1 MEYNDQNFLKR
12 SEPINEIIPTKK
24 SRKSITL
31 LIIAASRR
39 ARGICYI
46 GFSFEEDRL
55 YRPIY
60 NVESTKGCWPTEKNM
75 QIGSFINFWPCHDD
89 GVKKIND
96 EAIEY
101 PHQNNDILVEKEF
114 SVEPNYFMNLDIY
127 QQLLCFARI

>member
-46 GFSFEEDRL
+46 GFSFEEDYL
-55 YRPIY
+55 
-60 NVESTKGCWPTEKNM
+60 
-75 QIGSFINFWPCHDD
+75 FIVWILPKVV
-89 GVKKIND
+89 GLLKKICRL
-96 EAIEY
+96 EVLSIFG
-101 PHQNNDILVEKEF
+101 LVRK
-114 SVEPNYFMNLDIY
+114 
-127 QQLLCFARI
+127 